1 VQSNNFQIDES
12 LSTEFIEHITAHE
25 DWLMERILKYAI
37 DRDYAKYTST
47 LKEPW
52 RLSISGLSSSLVEAI
67 NIKGEDLELNPD
79 EDYASDPAAQFGIA
93 EAKLHRERG
102 INLAMFLG
110 LMKYYHQAYIDLIKE
125 SAFNKLKKDKYENLL
140 NRFFNR
146 VEIGFCST
154 WSTSSEKQIIDEL
167 QDRNRQM
174 TNEKNKYLTI
184 FESLSMPVFIVNQFG
199 KIEGMNHAASRFFN
213 LAATPGGNY
222 YGNDGDV
229 LDFVEEFPWL
239 KDTYEDFLQR
249 SENKVFYEKSISDP
263 TQYYYISCSRS
274 LDISNKFQGSIF
286 VIEDITNRKEMEKEL
301 EKLATTD
308 PLTEARNRRSFM
320 QLFEQEIFRFHRYQK
335 PFTLLILDIDH
346 FKTIND
352 TYGHDVGDKVLKNLV
367 VESLIV
373 LREADIFARWG
384 GEEFIILLPE
394 SNVHE
399 ASTVAERLRSKL
411 SKIEISSKDGTLIT
425 YTVSIG
431 MRVVNQDETDVNM
444 NDIIREAD
452 GSLYM
457 AKENGRNR
465 VVMV

>member
-1 VQSNNFQIDES
+1 V
-12 LSTEFIEHITAHE
+12 STKFIEYITTHE

-37 DRDYAKYTST
+37 DRNYAQYTST

-52 RLSISGLSSSLVEAI
+52 RLSVSGLTTSLLEAI
-67 NIKGEDLELNPD
+67 NLKGNDLELNPD
-79 EDYASDPAAQFGIA
+79 ENYASDPAAQFGIA

-102 INLAMFLG
+102 ISLAMFLG
-110 LMKYYHQAYIDLIKE
+110 LMKYYHQAYIDLTRE
-125 SAFNKLKKDKYENLL
+125 STFSELEKHRYENLL

-154 WSTSSEKQIIDEL
+154 WATFSENQTIDEL
-167 QDRNRQM
+167 QKRNRRM

-184 FESLSMPVFIVNQFG
+184 FESLSMPVFIVNPFG

-213 LAATPGGNY
+213 LSATPGENY
-222 YGNDGDV
+222 YGNNHSE

-239 KDTYEDFLQR
+239 KDAYEDFLQR
-249 SENKVFYEKSISDP
+249 SEDKVFYEKTVNDP

-274 LDISNKFQGSIF
+274 LDISDKFQGTIF

-308 PLTEARNRRSFM
+308 PLTGVKNRRSFL
-320 QLFEQEIFRFHRYQK
+320 QLFEQEISRFHRYKK
-335 PFTLLILDIDH
+335 PFGLLILDIDH
-346 FKTIND
+346 FKIIND
-352 TYGHDVGDKVLKNLV
+352 SYGHDTGDKVLKNLV
-367 VESLIV
+367 VEAMGV
-373 LREADIFARWG
+373 LRESDIFARWG

-394 SNVHE
+394 SNAHE

-411 SKIEISSKDGTLIT
+411 AKVEINSKDNKLIT

-431 MRVVNQDETDVNM
+431 LRVVNQEEVNINM
-444 NDIIREAD
+444 NEIIRKAD
-452 GSLYM
+452 ESLYA
-457 AKENGRNR
+457 AKERGRNR
-465 VVMV
+465 VVML